1 MRGNLYD
8 DFVTIQVEEGSK
20 KPISLHEKSHFG
32 KLENDILELSLIEAF
47 YLLEN
52 NRLNVFEHDKK
63 LSIDEL
69 RNVLKRKELYG
80 KYVVFRDLKTRGYI
94 IKTGFKY
101 GSDFRLYERGKSPG
115 SGHARYLVKIIF
127 EDYNM
132 GILNFASYVR
142 VAHGVNKSLLIAI
155 VDEEL
160 DITYYTVEWTR
171 P

>member
-1 MRGNLYD
+1 MRGNIYD
-8 DFVTIQVEEGSK
+8 DFVTIQIGESSK
-20 KPISLHEKSHFG
+20 KAISLHEKSYFG
-32 KLENDILELSLIEAF
+32 KLESDVLELSLIEAF

-52 NRLNVFEHDKK
+52 NRLSVYNGEER
-63 LSIDEL
+63 LSIDDL
-69 RNVLKRKELYG
+69 RNILKQKEIYG

-101 GSDFRLYERGKSPG
+101 GSDFRLYERGKAPG
-115 SGHARYLVKIIF
+115 SGHAKYLVKIIF
-127 EDYNM
+127 EDYHM
-132 GILNFASYVR
+132 GVLNFSSYVR
-142 VAHGVNKSLLIAI
+142 VAHGVNKSLLMAI